1 MPCFCFPLNALRSG
15 LLLAFSEPALALEA
29 LAVRALFDWSKVLRS
44 ELKSDLQQSRG
55 GSVSRKAG
63 VSGVSPLS
71 YTSDMDKE

>member
-15 LLLAFSEPALALEA
+15 LPLAFSEPALALKA
-29 LAVRALFDWSKVLRS
+29 LAVCALFGWSKVLRS

-63 VSGVSPLS
+63 VFDISPLS